1 MELVQDALIHVEGVS
16 KNFPGVKALDQ
27 VDFSIQKGEIH
38 GLVGE
43 NGAGKSTFIKILMG
57 VYQKDEGVIIFDG
70 KEVEIKN
77 PLEARQLGLTAMYQ
91 DVMIAEKLT
100 VGENFFIGK
109 IPHTKLGLVDWK
121 RIFEESKKTL
131 DLLGLSHIDPRAT
144 IMDLSFGD
152 QAMVAIAKVVRD
164 KANLVIFDEPT
175 ARLTSDETETLF
187 KLIRKLKSQGLAII
201 YISHRL
207 EEIFEICDRVTVFRD
222 GKKVTTLNINEVD
235 ENRLVSLMVGRN
247 LEEMYA
253 IAHMTPGEVALEV
266 RDLTNEPNFRH
277 VNFELRKGE
286 VLGLYGL
293 IGAGRSAL
301 LRSIFGADPIDEG
314 EILIN
319 GKACVVGSPYH
330 AMQKGI
336 GLVPEER
343 KIQGLATPLTIRHNI
358 NISSYP
364 DISRLGFI
372 KIFEE
377 RSRSEKFVH
386 ELNIRTPSI
395 EKTVNQ
401 LSGGNQQKVSI
412 AKWLSKNVDILL
424 LDEPTTGVDI
434 GAKIEIYRLIE
445 ILTRQGKA
453 VIVCSSYLPEVI
465 GLADRIMVLA
475 EGEVMGIVPRHEAN
489 EELLVS
495 LASKIRIQNNGIV
508 NSNSFNG
515 MDLQ

>member
-1 MELVQDALIHVEGVS
+1 MDLTQDVLIQVEGVS
-16 KNFPGVKALDQ
+16 KHFPGVKALNQ
-27 VDFSIQKGEIH
+27 VDFSIRKGEIH

-57 VYQKDEGVIIFDG
+57 VYQKDEGVIVFNG

-77 PLEARQLGLTAMYQ
+77 PLEARQLGLSAMYQ
-91 DVMIAEKLT
+91 DVIIAEKLT

-109 IPHTKLGLVDWK
+109 IPHTKFGFVDWK
-121 RIFEESKKTL
+121 RIFEESRKTL
-131 DLLGLSHIDPRAT
+131 DSLGLNHIDPRAT
-144 IMDLSFGD
+144 IVDLSFGD

-175 ARLTSDETETLF
+175 ARLTSEETETLF
-187 KLIRKLKSQGLAII
+187 TLIKRLKSQDLAII
-201 YISHRL
+201 YISHRM

-222 GKKVTTLNINEVD
+222 GKKVTTLDIKEVD

-253 IAHMTPGEVALEV
+253 VEHMPPGEVALEV
-266 RDLTNEPNFRH
+266 RNLTHEPNFRN
-277 VNFELRKGE
+277 VDFKLRKGE

-301 LRSIFGADPIDEG
+301 LRSIFGANPIDEG
-314 EILIN
+314 EIIIN
-319 GKACVVGSPYH
+319 GKPCNINSTNC
-330 AMQKGI
+330 AMRMGI

-364 DISRLGFI
+364 DISQFGFI
-372 KIFEE
+372 KLQEE

-395 EKTVNQ
+395 EKIVNQ

-445 ILTRQGKA
+445 SLIKQDKA

-475 EGEVMGIVPRHEAN
+475 EGEVMGIVPRQEAN

-495 LASKIRIQNNGIV
+495 MASKVRVHNNGIV
-508 NSNSFNG
+508 NSK
-515 MDLQ
+515 

>member
-1 MELVQDALIHVEGVS
+1 MELTQDALIQVKGIS

-27 VDFSIQKGEIH
+27 IDFSIKKGEIH

-57 VYQKDEGVIIFDG
+57 VYERDEGVIIFNG
-70 KEVEIKN
+70 KEVEVKN

-109 IPHTKLGLVDWK
+109 IPTKFGFVDWK
-121 RIFEESKKTL
+121 RIFEESRKTL
-131 DLLGLSHIDPRAT
+131 DSLGLSHIDPRLT

-164 KANLVIFDEPT
+164 KAHLVIFDEPT
-175 ARLTSDETETLF
+175 ARLTNEETETLF
-187 KLIRKLKSQGLAII
+187 TLIKKLKSQGLAII
-201 YISHRL
+201 YISHRM

-222 GKKVTTLNINEVD
+222 GKKVTTLDSKEVD
-235 ENRLVSLMVGRN
+235 ENRLVSLMVGRK

-253 IAHMTPGEVALEV
+253 IEHMSPGEVALEV
-266 RDLTNEPNFRH
+266 RNLTNEPNFRH

-301 LRSIFGADPIDEG
+301 LRSIFGANPIDEG
-314 EILIN
+314 AIIIN
-319 GKACVVGSPYH
+319 GKLCNVNSTNC
-330 AMQKGI
+330 AMRMGI
-336 GLVPEER
+336 GLVPEDR

-364 DISRLGFI
+364 DISRFGFI
-372 KIFEE
+372 NIHEE
-377 RSRSEKFVH
+377 RLRSKKFVH

-412 AKWLSKNVDILL
+412 AKWLSKNVDILM

-445 ILTRQGKA
+445 ALTRQGKA

-495 LASKIRIQNNGIV
+495 LASKVRIQNNGIM
-508 NSNSFNG
+508 NKN
-515 MDLQ
+515 